1 MFVYGDYGNPNI
13 LRGRYNVTI
22 PKEGTVWPVLTKVE
36 EKDALGRFIDKQEVH
51 LVMWQKNFLH
61 AFCNMVQY
69 ILYYFNLNKD
79 AHFVLMFGLD
89 FHEGDLEITHGKFIL
104 EMLNNKGVKY
114 EIVKLKEEEINV
126 NDAYYMKVIPFS
138 SYVFSE
144 VYDYCSSF
152 IDRNNT
158 PEKIVYLARSKVTPK
173 SVVSISN
180 GRDEDTLR
188 IKSDLRIDDEDVLI
202 NYFKGRGFEIVY
214 PEDFKTFEEQAI
226 FFNNVKTMICP
237 SGSGMANLMFMQ
249 PGQTVVELQTPVL
262 VGGNQ
267 QVHPFYVAFSWAKK
281 HTYIAIPHERKSDT
295 IIDIFTNRRLLDYL

>member
-13 LRGRYNVTI
+13 LRGRHNVTI

-79 AHFVLMFGLD
+79 AHFILMFGLD

-214 PEDFKTFEEQAI
+214 PENFKTFEEQAI

-262 VGGNQ
+262 IGGNQ

-281 HTYIAIPHERKSDT
+281 HTYIAIPHERKSD
-295 IIDIFTNRRLLDYL
+295 IIIEYFNNKGFLNYL

>member
-262 VGGNQ
+262 IGGNQ

-281 HTYIAIPHERKSDT
+281 HTYIAIPHERKSD
-295 IIDIFTNRRLLDYL
+295 IIIEYFNNKGFLNYL

>member
-1 MFVYGDYGNPNI
+1 MFVYGDYNNPAT
-13 LRGRYNVTI
+13 LPGRYNVTI
-22 PKEGTVWPVLTKVE
+22 PQEGTVWPVLTSVE
-36 EKDALGRFIDKQEVH
+36 EKDARGRFIDKPEVH

-69 ILYYFNLNKD
+69 ILYYFKLNKD
-79 AHFVLMFGLD
+79 AHFVLLFGLD
-89 FHEGDLEITHGKFIL
+89 FHENDLEITHGKFIL
-104 EMLNNKGVKY
+104 EMLDKKNINY

-126 NDAYYMKVIPFS
+126 QNANYMKVIPFS

-152 IDRNNT
+152 IDRNNI
-158 PEKIVYLARSKVTPK
+158 PEKIVYLARSKVQPK
-173 SVVSISN
+173 AIGLILN
-180 GRDEDTLR
+180 GREEDTVK
-188 IKSDLRIDDEDVLI
+188 IKSDLRIDDEEVLI
-202 NYFKGRGFEIVY
+202 DYFIKRGFEIVY

-249 PGQTVVELQTPVL
+249 PGQMVIELQTPVL

-267 QVHPFYVAFSWAKK
+267 QIHPFYVAFSWAKK
-281 HTYIAIPHERKSDT
+281 HTYIAVPHERKSDT
-295 IIDIFTNRRLLDYL
+295 IIEYFKNKGFLNYL